1 MKQFAEVHDRLF
13 HLFIVSRDMTQFF
26 HEHPVL
32 EKDGSFT
39 IEHTLPTAGPL
50 RAVQRLHA
58 DRRRPAADRD
68 ADRHRRLRRRHR
80 LVVAQPDARHVVA

>member
-1 MKQFAEVHDRLF
+1 MHPLTGEPVTEFAEVHDKLF

-39 IEHTLPTAGPL
+39 IEHTHPDG
-50 RAVQRLHA
+50 RASTCCSATSCRSAA
-58 DRRRPAADRD
+58 DRR
-68 ADRHRRLRRRHR
+68 
-80 LVVAQPDARHVVA
+80 